1 MPRHEHVHENERP
14 GVADLCAHSSL
25 LGRSGK
31 TMAWRLPQYEIPGT
45 TAVLSSTRSQIMSCG
60 ACRKIPCETKPNPKP
75 PRPRHATR
83 RLQTSDESGT
93 ALWSHQRHFRP
104 AIDVE
109 SAAIVCSEPSP
120 HNRRSYLTLCG
131 VGPACGSYMWTLP
144 MFHCNG
150 WCFPWTIAR
159 ARPAPQNQ
167 TASWSVRRALL
178 KMCDEARGRH
188 WVLN

>member
-1 MPRHEHVHENERP
+1 MPGKHTSTTSGIPRHEHVHENERP

-109 SAAIVCSEPSP
+109 SAAMVCSEPSP
-120 HNRRSYLTLCG
+120 HNRRSYLMLCG
-131 VGPACGSYMWTLP
+131 VGPRAAATCGRCPCS
-144 MFHCNG
+144 
-150 WCFPWTIAR
+150 
-159 ARPAPQNQ
+159 
-167 TASWSVRRALL
+167 TATAGAS
-178 KMCDEARGRH
+178 RGPSRGPVH
-188 WVLN
+188 PTKPRLGLCGAHS